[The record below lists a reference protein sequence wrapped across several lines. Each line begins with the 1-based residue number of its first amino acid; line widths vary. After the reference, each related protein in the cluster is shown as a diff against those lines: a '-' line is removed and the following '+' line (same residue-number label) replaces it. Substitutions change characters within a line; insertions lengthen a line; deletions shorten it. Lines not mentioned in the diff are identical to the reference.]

1 MTKLFYPLVF
11 LFSFNLVAQIELS
24 ISDFVITD
32 RYDEVGIPFYSI
44 EYTGPLN
51 ANERYVINFSD
62 EQNKFSCF
70 GVGWSSSQG
79 DLNPGDFEVVYKSS
93 KDGLNWTNTQSL
105 DAEWRPNDT
114 PTGLYWTE
122 VLFSYDAESY
132 EYFSIEVS
140 APAYADGLRIDIFD
154 GNAQNK
160 YNEENIDEKNLNPS
174 SPNERAGSR
183 NCPSFPNMI
192 PRSQWC
198 GGSASCTQVNTWYN
212 PTYIS
217 PTHIVMHHGASPNNY
232 TDGQAV
238 VRSYYNYHVNTLGW
252 VDIGYNY
259 IIDKHG
265 NFYQGRHN
273 PNLPGTDVRGAHAG
287 AANNGTIGINFPGN
301 LDTEIATQ
309 VQLEKLYDLLA
320 YWYDSRG
327 ISVLGSSGMQ
337 TQAYGWQTQPHFTAH
352 RDVGQT
358 TCPSNNLYAQM
369 QNIRNQT
376 QAVIDACNTP
386 VDQIPPTTE
395 VSTTYEWRGYDFWS
409 KFDDQDD
416 PGGSGMGRR
425 FYQVLEFD
433 GNEWRANSDNGFFND
448 NFNTTLHPSWTNFS
462 GTWDV
467 ANNNLVQTDQADGNS
482 NIYAD
487 LSQTNNQAY
496 QYHWQMRIDGNV
508 STNRRGGVHFFV
520 DDPEGPNRGDSYLA
534 WWRADDNAF
543 HLYKIENNT
552 LDLVQNIPLTIN
564 LNTWFDCKV
573 TFDPSTGEVEVYTDN
588 VFTAS
593 WTDANPLQSGEYISL
608 RNGDSEVRY
617 NNFKVRVGRTN
628 LEKVTVGPIIAKDS
642 RYESPNTSQDA
653 CRVNSMV
660 IDNAG
665 NWSAADAKNIYIDWT
680 KPTTEVDLSSQ
691 FQNVDFTANFED
703 DDNTNGSGLTR
714 RFYQVIDNENGAW
727 GANTDRGFYFDSLNQ
742 SSFNPLWETVTGS
755 WQMSNGYMEQ
765 TDEAQ
770 NNTNIYAP
778 LAQNLSNR
786 YLYHFEM
793 KVDGAGTN
801 KRAGF
806 HYFVDDPTALERGN
820 SYFLWFRQDL
830 STVEFYRVENN
841 VFSQE
846 AAYPFEFNAIEWLD
860 VKLVYD
866 RVTGEHLAYVDNN
879 LIAEWIDPNPHL
891 EGDYIS
897 FRSGHCNLGIRNL
910 AVFRTRFPSVTVT
923 VGNPQSDIR
932 YQSPDNTTY
941 AGMIRSIV
949 HDGAH
954 NLSDIDELGIIVG
967 FGTSDL
973 KQESINL
980 NVFPNPFDR
989 ELMVTGDNIDQLK
1002 LSLWTIN
1009 GQQIAIK
1016 VSVSNNEASV
1026 STPYGL
1032 SSGTYILKVTDAK
1045 GKVYQKKV
1053 IKQ

>member
-1 MTKLFYPLVF
+1 MIKLLYPLVF

-122 VLFSYDAESY
+122 ALFSYDAESY

-140 APAYADGLRIDIFD
+140 SPAYADGLRIDIFD

-160 YNEENIDEKNLNPS
+160 FNEENIDEKNLNPS
-174 SPNERAGSR
+174 SPNEKAGSR

-198 GGSASCTQVNTWYN
+198 GGSASCTQVNAWYN

-232 TDGQAV
+232 NDGQAV

-252 VDIGYNY
+252 ADIGYNY

-273 PNLPGTDVRGAHAG
+273 PNLPGIDVHGAHAG

-467 ANNNLVQTDQADGNS
+467 ANNNLVQTDQTNGNS
-482 NIYAD
+482 NLYTD
-487 LSQTNNQAY
+487 LNQTNDRSY
-496 QYHWQMRIDGNV
+496 QYHWQMRIDGST

-520 DDPEGPNRGDSYLA
+520 DDPEGPNRGNSYLA

-543 HLYKIENNT
+543 HLYRIENNT
-552 LDLVQNIPLTIN
+552 LDLVQNIPLIIN
-564 LNTWFDCKV
+564 LNTWLDCKV
-573 TFDPSTGEVEVYTDN
+573 TFDPSTGEIQAYTDN
-588 VFTAS
+588 VLTAS
-593 WTDANPLQSGEYISL
+593 WTDTNPFSSGGFISL
-608 RNGDSEVRY
+608 RNGDSEVSF
-617 NNFKVRVGRTN
+617 NDFKVRIGRTN
-628 LEKVTVGPIIAKDS
+628 LEKISVGPFNTKDS
-642 RYESPNTSQDA
+642 RYESPNTTQDA

-680 KPTTEVDLSSQ
+680 KPTTEVDLASQ
-691 FQNVDFTANFED
+691 FQNVNFTANFED
-703 DDNTNGSGLTR
+703 DDNTDGSGLTR

-742 SSFNPLWETVTGS
+742 SSFNPLWETVSGS
-755 WQMSNGYMEQ
+755 WQISNGYMEQ
-765 TDEAQ
+765 TDETQ
-770 NNTNIYAP
+770 NNTNSYAP

-846 AAYPFEFNAIEWLD
+846 AAYPFEFNANEWLD

-866 RVTGEHLAYVDNN
+866 RITGEHLAYVDDN
-879 LIAEWIDPNPHL
+879 LIAEWIDTNPHL

-910 AVFRTRFPSVTVT
+910 AVFRTRFPSVSVT
-923 VGNPQSDIR
+923 VGSPQSDIR

-989 ELMVTGDNIDQLK
+989 ELMVAGDNIDQLK

-1032 SSGTYILKVTDAK
+1032 SSGTYILKVTDAE